1 MNKYTVDLNTGTIIP
16 YITDDE
22 FIQGYKCFSQF
33 LTAKTFAISLLEKKI
48 EYLVKLDIKEV
59 KNK

>member
-1 MNKYTVDLNTGTIIP
+1 MNKYTVDLDTCTILP

-22 FIQGYKCFSQF
+22 FIQGYKCFGQF